1 MRKTRLTAALLLA
14 VCLFLIPLG
23 ALAGETDGDCLYT
36 MLDSGGQVVARR
48 AGRMYVGDEYISGDN
63 RL

>member
-23 ALAGETDGDCLYT
+23 ALAGETDGD
-36 MLDSGGQVVARR
+36 
-48 AGRMYVGDEYISGDN
+48 
-63 RL
+63 